1 MIDATLSILEKSL
14 EMRARAHEI
23 HASNVANANVPGYK
37 AKKIDF
43 EGRLREAMQELDA
56 PNEPMV
62 KTHRLASGTVGE
74 VVPDIYE
81 DPLAKA
87 SGDGNTVQMEH
98 EQAEIA
104 KNTIA
109 YQAGIQLI
117 NKKFALAKYVLSE
130 GGR

>member
-23 HASNVANANVPGYK
+23 HTSNIANANVPGFK

-43 EGRLREAMQELDA
+43 ENRLREAMGELEA

-62 KTHRLASGTVGE
+62 QREGIVSGQVAE
-74 VVPDIYE
+74 VRPDIYE

-87 SGDGNTVQMEH
+87 SGDGNTVNMER
-98 EQAEIA
+98 EQTELA
-104 KNTIA
+104 KNTIGYEA
-109 YQAGIQLI
+109 SVQLI
-117 NKKFALAKYVLSE
+117 NKKFALSKYVLD